1 MKHDKSMATDGHD
14 REIESDAITDLLE
27 KLTRERDEARTEL
40 RHLADLLDAH
50 FERGGTVAGIGT
62 TNKARKILSLEGRLV
77 APLPWGSFLSE
88 QLYKWKSGE
97 IECGC
102 REMAMHVRQI
112 VEEEIATCSIR
123 GKKVRTLATPPL
135 THQDDASE

>member
-1 MKHDKSMATDGHD
+1 MKHDNVIDGIADH
-14 REIESDAITDLLE
+14 LE

-40 RHLADLLDAH
+40 RHLAALLDAH

-112 VEEEIATCSIR
+112 VEDEIAKGSIR
-123 GKKVRTLATPPL
+123 GRNDPILARRNIGPP
-135 THQDDASE
+135 QQ